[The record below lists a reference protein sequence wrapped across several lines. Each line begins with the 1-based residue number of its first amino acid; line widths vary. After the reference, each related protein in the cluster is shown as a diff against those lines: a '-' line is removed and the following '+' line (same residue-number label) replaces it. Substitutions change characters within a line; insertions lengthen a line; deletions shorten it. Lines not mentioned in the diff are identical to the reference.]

1 MAFLPGAP
9 IEVVHE
15 RTARGS
21 IKHALFD
28 FDGTLS
34 LIRQGWQQVMTPLM
48 LEVLAQTLHHEP
60 QNELEN
66 IVSRFIDRTTGVQTI
81 YQMMGL
87 ADLVR
92 ERGATP
98 LDPKEY
104 KRIYLERLWQHIA
117 QRVRSLK
124 DGSLAKDSF
133 LLPGSVSL
141 LQELQK
147 RGIICYLASGTD
159 IEYVRDEAA
168 SLGLAE
174 YFSGGIYGALE
185 NLEDYSKAKI
195 IADILRSHHLQG
207 SGLVT
212 FGDGYVEIENTVAAG
227 GLAVG
232 VASDESHPGKVDS
245 WKRERLIQAGAQVII
260 PDFTDAQALL
270 AYLLD
275 I

>member
-1 MAFLPGAP
+1 MTFLYGTL
-9 IEVVHE
+9 IEIIHE
-15 RTARGS
+15 RVARGQ

-34 LIRQGWQQVMTPLM
+34 LIRQGWQQVMKPLM
-48 LEVLAQTLHHEP
+48 LEVLSQTPRHEP
-60 QNELEN
+60 QDELKSV
-66 IVSRFIDRTTGVQTI
+66 ISRFIDRTTGVQTI

-92 ERGATP
+92 ERGAEP
-98 LDPKEY
+98 LDPKDY

-117 QRVRSLK
+117 HRVSGLK
-124 DGSLAKDSF
+124 DGSLVIDDY
-133 LLPGSVSL
+133 LLPGSEDL
-141 LQELQK
+141 LDELQK
-147 RGIICYLASGTD
+147 QGITCYLASGTD
-159 IEYVRDEAA
+159 VEYVRDEAA
-168 SLGLAE
+168 TLGLAR
-174 YFSGGIYGALE
+174 YFGGGIYGALE
-185 NLEDYSKAKI
+185 NLEDYSKEKV

-232 VASDESHPGKVDS
+232 VASDESHPGQVDN
-245 WKRERLIQAGAQVII
+245 WKRERLVQAGAQII
-260 PDFTDAQALL
+260 VPDFASSAALL

-275 I
+275 F